1 MRLFNDI
8 IDLGITNEKHLNMI
22 NFFVYVHLIAFCCL
36 FGIIM
41 KGAFKTENEVF
52 AEDVA
57 RLKKQ
62 VKPDNKK
69 NQ

>member
-8 IDLGITNEKHLNMI
+8 IDLGITNEKHLNLI
-22 NFFVYVHLIAFCCL
+22 NFFVYVHLIAFLCL

-41 KGAFKTENEVF
+41 KSAFKTENEVF

-57 RLKKQ
+57 RLKAK
-62 VKPDNKK
+62 VKPENKK
-69 NQ
+69 NN